1 MHDIVLPQSKTTSY
15 GILKRTL
22 VCVMVVSLR
31 HPWACVEVRHTTS
44 GQYMKRSYVSELH
57 LPGVEHSLACYLS
70 RPNPPSSNRL
80 MVHSEETTRG
90 IDTLTRNYSTTTDT
104 IRLCTKVYVVFFVDL
119 WFEVKMGLE
128 FAVLRQHHHGVVG
141 VSSERDPVK
150 VLWTLL
156 IRFHALVRVKS
167 SLLLAPSP

>member
-1 MHDIVLPQSKTTSY
+1 MNFTCLGSNTVWRVIFRVRIHQVPTDSWYIVKKQRVVLTPSRETIVLLLIQS
-15 GILKRTL
+15 
-22 VCVMVVSLR
+22 
-31 HPWACVEVRHTTS
+31 
-44 GQYMKRSYVSELH
+44 
-57 LPGVEHSLACYLS
+57 
-70 RPNPPSSNRL
+70 
-80 MVHSEETTRG
+80 
-90 IDTLTRNYSTTTDT
+90 D
-104 IRLCTKVYVVFFVDL
+104 YVVFFVDL